1 MRFPKFPYEKIMM
14 HAVLKPDINKE
25 WENVSQLCFLPVEN
39 DKTF

>member
-1 MRFPKFPYEKIMM
+1 MKKIMI